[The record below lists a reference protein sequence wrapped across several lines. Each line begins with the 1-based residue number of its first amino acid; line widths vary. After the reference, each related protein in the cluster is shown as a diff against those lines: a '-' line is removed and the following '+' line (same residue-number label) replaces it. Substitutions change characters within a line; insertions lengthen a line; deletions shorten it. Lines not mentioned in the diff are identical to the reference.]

1 MEFARQKANDPRSV
15 LPWYRAFQIQIYL
28 SLNSGVSVLL
38 THDTTGFPMR
48 PVLMAAAQA
57 LRRGGYPVNQSQP
70 TARRVLR
77 KRNLVKRRRR
87 RRRHLLLQRLRNPL
101 R

>member
-1 MEFARQKANDPRSV
+1 M
-15 LPWYRAFQIQIYL
+15 
-28 SLNSGVSVLL
+28 L

-48 PVLMAAAQA
+48 PVLTVVAQA
-57 LRRGGYPVNQSQP
+57 LRREGYPVNQSQP
-70 TARRVLR
+70 TARRVIR

-87 RRRHLLLQRLRNPL
+87 RRRHLLLQRPRNPL